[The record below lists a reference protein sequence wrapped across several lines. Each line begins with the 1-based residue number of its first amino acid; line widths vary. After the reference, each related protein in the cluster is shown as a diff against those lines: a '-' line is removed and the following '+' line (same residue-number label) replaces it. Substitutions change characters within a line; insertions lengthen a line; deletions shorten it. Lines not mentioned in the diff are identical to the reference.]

1 MDVNMN
7 NNNQISPATPI
18 VARTAPPPT
27 ARPAEGDGRP
37 TNTTPSQ
44 ASSARFDTL
53 SPSLEVAQAALTR
66 ETPST
71 VLDSRIREEDVNDQM
86 LDNAIAEANKA
97 IPDNA
102 FSLSYGVHEPT
113 NRITVSIYSLDTGE
127 LIRELPPESR
137 LDTYARISEFVG
149 LLFDKNA

>member
-1 MDVNMN
+1 
-7 NNNQISPATPI
+7 
-18 VARTAPPPT
+18 
-27 ARPAEGDGRP
+27 
-37 TNTTPSQ
+37 
-44 ASSARFDTL
+44 
-53 SPSLEVAQAALTR
+53 
-66 ETPST
+66 
-71 VLDSRIREEDVNDQM
+71 VLDSQIREEDVNDQM

-97 IPDNA
+97 IPNNA

-113 NRITVSIYSLDTGE
+113 NRITVSIYSPDTGE

>member
-1 MDVNMN
+1 MDVN
-7 NNNQISPATPI
+7 NNNQISATAAAT
-18 VARTAPPPT
+18 ARTAPSPAT
-27 ARPAEGDGRP
+27 RPAEGNNRP
-37 TNTTPSQ
+37 TNTNSSQ
-44 ASSARFDTL
+44 APSTRYDAP

-66 ETPST
+66 EAPSR

-97 IPDNA
+97 IPNNA

-113 NRITVSIYSLDTGE
+113 NRITVSIYSPDTGE